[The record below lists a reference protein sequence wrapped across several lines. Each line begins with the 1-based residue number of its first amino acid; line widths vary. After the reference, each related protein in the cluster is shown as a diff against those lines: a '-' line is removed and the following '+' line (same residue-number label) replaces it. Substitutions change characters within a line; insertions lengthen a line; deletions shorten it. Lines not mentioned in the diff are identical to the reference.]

1 VIEIRVKRGTATYLA
16 EQNPV
21 LDIGEPC
28 LELDTGKIKYGDG
41 VTPWNL
47 LAYASGGDTSGTNN
61 EITGTDGFVGGGS
74 DNTVSGANGA
84 IVGGTTSDV
93 TGAAAVILGG
103 QSNTASGAKAVV
115 LGGNANT
122 AAKANAVVVGGANNL
137 ADGIGAI
144 VLGGSGNS
152 AEATNSVVIGKDGV
166 ADKEGQIVLSG
177 GKFKTAGDAQTAIYQ
192 LRQETDDAV
201 ATRMFLNGVTGELVV
216 PPNSLWHFDIKCV
229 AYDKT
234 LDAAAVWS
242 IRGGIMRD
250 YNEQTK
256 FVGPPTVE
264 SWGDDWDSAATI
276 DVTAS
281 NTTNALTLTVTGI
294 GGHEIQWYATV
305 ITTETTTEEPL
316 NSDMFVDIV
325 FGDPVTSLSVTV
337 TEASGQSIFPAFSP
351 TITDYVIN
359 AGTYFSDT
367 SPRNYSVTI
376 NGGTP
381 ITGTTTTNKCLR
393 IKAPGNS
400 YFVRLIPNDLPLG
413 NVSLKTAQYT
423 PGYYLVVP
431 SQGSP
436 AYVMVYDGNGV
447 PVFYTPGHGGIFSV
461 APGWEN
467 NRLTT
472 NGHTGNY
479 DRWDM
484 LIGLNTLTALPYD
497 MINPDTRGGSHTWE
511 IHESQTIRTP
521 GRVGNIIY
529 QSYDSTGFYI
539 QEQNPQNQIV
549 WEWWSDDYFNTGYAD
564 FFHINSIDVHPVTG
578 DIVVSCR
585 HPSSVFCIDYQTK
598 NILWATSGDGFHSS
612 AIQPAAKPNM
622 TTTTKWLTT
631 VGEPTL
637 AGYTQYN
644 ATSAQHDARWVD
656 MFIPPLTPG
665 NSVVSISDNQSLTYR
680 PARGVIFEINMTTNQ
695 AIFRSHVYSTR
706 GSTPWQ
712 GSFNVVKELSG
723 LTSHFAN
730 FPTQHPNLVEYLGD
744 AAGVG
749 SQTKTLEMD
758 IAGDMYRAVK
768 VRSDFLNINYMR
780 TTAGRTVTV
789 L

>member
-1 VIEIRVKRGTATYLA
+1 MTQPIEIRVKRGTATYLA

-61 EITGTDGFVGGGS
+61 EITGTDGFAGGGS
-74 DNTVSGANGA
+74 DNLVSGL
-84 IVGGTTSDV
+84 T
-93 TGAAAVILGG
+93 AAVIGG
-103 QSNTASGAKAVV
+103 QTNTADGARSVV
-115 LGGNANT
+115 LGGATNIAV
-122 AAKANAVVVGGANNL
+122 KANSVVVGGSNNT
-137 ADGIGAI
+137 ADGIGAV

-152 AEATNSVVIGKDGV
+152 ADATNSVVIGKDGV
-166 ADKEGQIVLSG
+166 ATKEGQVVLAA
-177 GKFKTAGDAQTAIYQ
+177 GKFNTAGDAQTSVYQ
-192 LRQETDDAV
+192 LRQDTDNAV
-201 ATRMFLNGVTGELVV
+201 PTRMYLNGASGELAI
-216 PPNSLWHFDIKCV
+216 PANSLWHFDIKVV
-229 AYDKT
+229 AYDRT
-234 LDAAAVWS
+234 IDAAAVWS
-242 IRGGIMRD
+242 IRGGVMSD
-250 YNEQTK
+250 YNDTVK
-256 FVGPPTVE
+256 LVGPPTVE
-264 SWGDDWDSAATI
+264 SWGDDWDSAAT
-276 DVTAS
+276 VAATAD
-281 NTTNALTLTVTGI
+281 NTAKALALTVTGI
-294 GGHEIQWYATV
+294 GGHDIQWYATV
-305 ITTETTTEEPL
+305 LTSETTTVEPL
-316 NSDMFVDIV
+316 NSDMFVDIISTEA
-325 FGDPVTSLSVTV
+325 VTSLVVSLAESPGEVL
-337 TEASGQSIFPAFSP
+337 FPAFSP
-351 TITDYVIN
+351 TITDYVIDSS
-359 AGTYFSDT
+359 TDFSNT
-367 SPRNYSVTI
+367 APRNYSVTI

-431 SQGSP
+431 DQGNP
-436 AYVMVYDGNGV
+436 PYVVVYDGNGV

-472 NGHTGNY
+472 NGYTGNY

-484 LIGLNTLTALPYD
+484 SIGLNTLTALPYD
-497 MINPDTRGGSHTWE
+497 MINPSTRGTTHTWE
-511 IHESQTIRTP
+511 IHESWSIRTP

-549 WEWWSDDYFNTGYAD
+549 WEWWSDDYFNTTYAD

-578 DIVVSCR
+578 DVVVSCR
-585 HPSSVFCIDYQTK
+585 HPSTVFCIDYQTK
-598 NILWATSGDGFHSS
+598 NILWATQGDGLHSGP
-612 AIQPAAKPNM
+612 IQPAAKPNM
-622 TTTTKWLTT
+622 TASTKWLTV
-631 VGEPTL
+631 VGEPTVQ
-637 AGYTQYN
+637 GYSQYN
-644 ATSAQHDARWVD
+644 FTSAQHDARWVD

-665 NSVVSISDNQSLTYR
+665 NSVVSISDNQSLTFR
-680 PARGVIFEINMTTNQ
+680 PARGVIYEINMATNQ
-695 AIFRSHVYSTR
+695 AIFRSHVYSTQ

-712 GSFNVVKELSG
+712 GSFNVVKELNG

-749 SQTKTLEMD
+749 TQTKTLEMD
-758 IAGDMYRAVK
+758 LPGNMYRAVK